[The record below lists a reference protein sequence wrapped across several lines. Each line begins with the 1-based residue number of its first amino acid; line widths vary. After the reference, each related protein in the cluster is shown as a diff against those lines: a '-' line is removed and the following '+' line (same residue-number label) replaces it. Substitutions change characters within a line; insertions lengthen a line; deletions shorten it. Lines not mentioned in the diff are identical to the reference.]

1 MSKKIDGGTVE
12 IKGKADLKDII
23 NQGNKAGKALDN
35 TKKSAQSADRQ
46 LKGAARASSGAS
58 KNFSK
63 MSQGIT
69 GGLVPAYATLA
80 ANLFALDAVFRF
92 LKSSADFRVLKE
104 GQMAF
109 AAATGVAYQS
119 LARDL
124 QTATR
129 GMINFRDAAQ
139 AGAIGRAAGLSA
151 GQLRELSE
159 AAFTVSVALGR
170 DVTDSFNRLVRGVTK
185 AEPELLDELG
195 IILRLEEATTKYAA
209 SLNLNKNQLSIY
221 QKSQAVVNEVL
232 DQAEKKFGK
241 INAIMEPNANA
252 ISQLGVAFEEAI
264 DAMRPLIAFFAEGIA
279 KFGKANI
286 DVLVLAILGFAGGI
300 INSVIPATHELQTA
314 QAAQTKDYEDRLER
328 LRIKQEQVRQSKLQ
342 LASTPIAQQNFMAE
356 MGDRQIGGQV
366 GKDLSAGNA
375 LSGQQ
380 IGNLKSQL
388 SRGVGAFSDMSKGQ
402 QVIVREALDDMKK
415 NGGKMSKSMKLSMQK
430 AGLSVKMF
438 GETTK
443 LAGIGIKGAFNRMTG
458 AVLGFVATVG
468 TIFAVVSVIYML
480 GKALYNLAMKQ
491 RIAEAKQFNEILDKQ
506 TESVKRLNSELI
518 KMGQVV
524 KKGLVQG
531 SEYDVFLGNALES
544 TDINERLQVFE
555 RLREEAHKNKQGF
568 AELRAELLGTFRR
581 LSDINPEFAQ
591 FAEELQRTGRLS
603 DKTKKALAELQKEIM
618 TVKAAQDALTQS
630 QGEMIKEQNRLIQAL
645 PKVPYQNLIDLL
657 KTQANAYLDL
667 TAAGKDYEDHLLATI
682 MKLEMMNNLQEQA
695 LQIQKDQILLDQ
707 KKSFSGFAGDGPGK
721 RQLGIKQA
729 ELNLQ
734 KEIKKTNDLI
744 LNIKLAD
751 QEGDSTK
758 LSALADQADLQSDMV
773 AKAATLVE
781 LEKLRASRMFMTFNK
796 LYQDIENDLGK
807 AIGAG
812 LRGDSSGFA
821 KIGENMVKT
830 MTDGIGQMLSEQFIE
845 DIMPDALKPKSAG
858 DEIITASQEHA
869 AKVKL
874 AIAEGSFLHY
884 GSIKKGSE
892 EGAKVMDKVLVNN
905 AGNLQK
911 ILDQINIAEHGIA
924 QTEKEQLFGKGGT
937 FENPTGGELQRTIND
952 RDTAQQL
959 STTAGVVSFIKKS
972 GLRGDIATS
981 DAKTFAEK
989 GMDLKE
995 TTKLYNERAA
1005 RGTLQAI
1012 GKLDRSKTYF
1022 PMQLADGSIRMVT
1035 GKEIQDYKDST
1046 GYKGDYGANMVAGQG
1061 SSVAKFASKSGGT
1074 ALGVGG
1080 GQYATGASIQR
1091 LERLI
1096 ELEIER
1102 SVTRENKM
1110 FKGANEDYAE
1120 FLLGNT
1126 QAAKAD
1132 VDNANQ
1138 KILGI
1143 DAEGKVID
1151 KRLAAFDGTTK
1162 PAFTETTITDT
1173 KTGLGLFNA
1182 DGTLNPEFISNFS
1195 GGLEGLT
1202 KLVNEAAGKDGEGNP
1217 LDPKEKSTD
1226 KFSKNLNQFSGVIGM
1241 MGALTGK
1248 EEATA
1253 KIMAKV
1259 AKIQLLISTYE
1270 QAKMAME
1277 SKGGILT
1284 KLAAFMGFGGADPAR
1299 QGGIM
1304 SRHGRSYASGGIA
1317 SGPNSGYLAELHGR
1331 EAVVPLPNG
1340 RSIPVDMGKGKMST
1354 NNTNITVNVSDGGSS
1369 TQVDSDGASDLAAVI
1384 NMAVQERIEKE
1395 MRPGGILGA

>member
-23 NQGNKAGKALDN
+23 KEGNKAGKALDN

-300 INSVIPATHELQTA
+300 LNSVIPATHELQAA
-314 QAAQTKDYEDRLER
+314 QAAQALDYETRLEKLR
-328 LRIKQEQVRQSKLQ
+328 LKQEQVRQSKLQ
-342 LASTPIAQQNFMAE
+342 LANTPIAQQNFMAE
-356 MGDRQIGGQV
+356 MDGRQIGGQV

-402 QVIVREALDDMKK
+402 QAVVREALDDMKK

-438 GETTK
+438 GEKTK

-491 RIAEAKQFNEILDKQ
+491 RIAEAKQFNEILDEQ
-506 TESVKRLNSELI
+506 TESVRRLNSELI

-524 KKGLVQG
+524 KKGLVSG
-531 SEYDVFLGNALES
+531 AEYDVFLGNALES

-555 RLREEAHKNKQGF
+555 RLRQEAHKNKEGF
-568 AELRAELLGTFRR
+568 GELRAELLGTFRR

-591 FAEELQRTGRLS
+591 FADELQRTGRLS

-830 MTDGIGQMLSEQFIE
+830 LTDGIGQMLSEQFIE

-937 FENPTGGELQRTIND
+937 FEKPTGGELQRTIND

-959 STTAGVVSFIKKS
+959 STTAGVMDFIKKS
-972 GLRGDIATS
+972 GLMGDVATS

-989 GMDLKE
+989 GLDIKD

-1005 RGTLQAI
+1005 RGTLQSL
-1012 GKLDRSKTYF
+1012 GKLDPSQSYI
-1022 PMQLADGSIRMVT
+1022 PMQLADGSIRLVT
-1035 GKEIQDYKDST
+1035 GKEIADYKKAT
-1046 GYKGDYGANMVAGQG
+1046 GYKGKFGATKVAGEG
-1061 SSVAKFASKSGGT
+1061 SSVAAFGQDRGSSGGN
-1074 ALGVGG
+1074 VF
-1080 GQYATGASIQR
+1080 QGAGFVRKLENLIQN
-1091 LERLI
+1091 
-1096 ELEIER
+1096 EIDK
-1102 SVTRENKM
+1102 SVNRENRM
-1110 FKGANEDYAE
+1110 FKGANEDYSN

-1126 QAAKAD
+1126 QGAKAD

-1143 DAEGKVID
+1143 QAEGKVID

-1162 PAFTETTITDT
+1162 PGFTETTITDT
-1173 KTGLGLFNA
+1173 TTALGLFNA
-1182 DGTLNPEFISNFS
+1182 DGTLNTEFISNFS

-1217 LDPKEKSTD
+1217 IDPKEKSTD
-1226 KFSKNLNQFSGVIGM
+1226 QFSKNLNQFSGVIGL

-1259 AKIQLLISTYE
+1259 AKIQLLIATYE
-1270 QAKMAME
+1270 QAKMAFKDA
-1277 SKGGILT
+1277 SSPLGIL
-1284 KLAAFMGFGGADPAR
+1284 KAFMGFGGAKPAGR
-1299 QGGIM
+1299 MGGIM
-1304 SRHGRSYASGGIA
+1304 SKHGRSYASGGIA

-1340 RSIPVDMGKGKMST
+1340 RSIPVDIGKGKMAT
-1354 NNTNITVNVSDGGSS
+1354 NNTNITVNVGDGGTS

-1395 MRPGGILGA
+1395 MRPGGILGG